1 METWPKEG
9 FREVAELLLPVRDS
23 MISKTDNAYSVNR
36 DEVMKVALDIHMD
49 AIRLSNA
56 YYLET

>member
-1 METWPKEG
+1 MDTWPKEG

-23 MISKTDNAYSVNR
+23 MISKAENAYSVNR

-49 AIRLSNA
+49 AIKLSNA